1 MINRLIVSKRLYP
14 IIPNPLQDNSE
25 MYYMKGAPE
34 RVLQQCTSY
43 HGQGSVVPLTTRDL
57 EMFNDAVSAMS
68 SRGLRGT
75 HLVS

>member
-1 MINRLIVSKRLYP
+1 MSKRLYP
-14 IIPNPLQDNSE
+14 IIANPLQDNSE

-34 RVLQQCTSY
+34 RVFQQCTSY
-43 HGQGSVVPLTTRDL
+43 HGQGSVVPLTARDL